1 MQMTYEQAMRPGG
14 LMWFAS
20 RRGSGYMMR
29 SEKRNGGYGSPNR
42 RPPRRKKAGFFYI
55 FFTLLLSVILWPV
68 GMVMLWQ
75 RKVRM
80 TAGTK
85 LVVSLLTLCLSVFLI
100 VFALTVPLDN
110 VEFTAFQDKAN
121 DWLDKA
127 AADVAVAGDAAM
139 KKTSE
144 TWQVMRDFAEASAA
158 YSGAHT
164 ADAIDA
170 GVEAAGKAR
179 AAIEGL
185 FHREEASPAPS
196 DAPALTEGPEATKAA
211 KATEAPETT
220 NAPKATKAPKAT
232 EAPEANTAEAAG
244 ATDRP
249 ALPVTAATDKP
260 AATEAIGSEAP
271 DGVEI
276 RLPEATPSAADA
288 TPLSEGTLHANGEFE
303 PGDMDATTD
312 APDGNAAA
320 PLAEATAIPLK
331 PATALP
337 TEAVAEAATEGPAQS
352 AADAPEADASDAT
365 TQAPE
370 EGAVLWTPV
379 EEATEAPTEEATE
392 APAAEPAEANAE
404 EATEAPAAEAAEAN
418 AEEATEA
425 PAAEP
430 AEANAEEATEA
441 PAAEATEAT
450 AAEPTEAVTE
460 APAAEP
466 TEAPAQNS
474 GANYTV
480 KPAAQATVYFFDNG
494 SVGFHIGPNR
504 HDMSGAPAHT
514 LQEAFDMNKNPCQ
527 SCGMPDRNILDEAH
541 VAWVDADNRIHTTDE
556 CPSFKGQWRLMALE
570 KAVSAG
576 YAPCEDCG
584 ADFYVEEIF
593 PAPTPTPEPEA
604 VSPAVAL
611 KPVSEIKVY
620 YYNSSKGYHIGPNC
634 SGMENAPAHSLAEA
648 AASGK
653 KACKHC
659 NPPSAGLLGQAVL
672 WQDAD
677 GVCHTS
683 DDCASFS
690 GSYTLILRDD
700 ALAKGLAAC
709 PDCGATDYLI
719 PGTVLAGY

>member
-1 MQMTYEQAMRPGG
+1 MEMTYEQAMRPGG

-20 RRGSGYMMR
+20 GRGSGYMMR
-29 SEKRNGGYGSPNR
+29 SEKREGGYGSPNR

-55 FFTLLLSVILWPV
+55 LITLLLSVILWPV

-121 DWLDKA
+121 DWLDKT
-127 AADVAVAGDAAM
+127 AADMAVAGDAAM

-144 TWQVMRDFAEASAA
+144 TWQVIRDFSEASAA
-158 YSGAHT
+158 YSGAYA
-164 ADAIDA
+164 ADVIDA

-179 AAIEGL
+179 AAIEDL
-185 FHREEASPAPS
+185 FHRDDASPTPTEV
-196 DAPALTEGPEATKAA
+196 PALTEAPEATRPTE
-211 KATEAPETT
+211 ATEAPETT
-220 NAPKATKAPKAT
+220 ETPEATKAPET
-232 EAPEANTAEAAG
+232 EAPEAV
-244 ATDRP
+244 D
-249 ALPVTAATDKP
+249 
-260 AATEAIGSEAP
+260 
-271 DGVEI
+271 I
-276 RLPEATPSAADA
+276 RLPEATPAAADA
-288 TPLSEGTLHANGEFE
+288 TDLSEGTLHANGEFE
-303 PGDMDATTD
+303 PGTVDADTDVPAADATASLT
-312 APDGNAAA
+312 
-320 PLAEATAIPLK
+320 EATAILLK
-331 PATALP
+331 PATPLP
-337 TEAVAEAATEGPAQS
+337 TEAVSEAPAEAATKAPAQE
-352 AADAPEADASDAT
+352 AAEAPEAEATEEAAEASEA
-365 TQAPE
+365 E
-370 EGAVLWTPV
+370 AVLWTPV

-392 APAAEPAEANAE
+392 APAEEPVEAATEEPAEE
-404 EATEAPAAEAAEAN
+404 PVEAPEQE
-418 AEEATEA
+418 
-425 PAAEP
+425 PAAD
-430 AEANAEEATEA
+430 
-441 PAAEATEAT
+441 
-450 AAEPTEAVTE
+450 
-460 APAAEP
+460 
-466 TEAPAQNS
+466 
-474 GANYTV
+474 YTV
-480 KPAAQATVYFFDNG
+480 KPAGQATVYFFDNG
-494 SVGFHIGPNR
+494 SVGFHSGSNR
-504 HDMSGAPAHT
+504 HGMSDAPAHT
-514 LQEAFDMNKNPCQ
+514 LQEAFDMGKDPCQ

-541 VAWVDADNRIHTTDE
+541 VAWVDADEHIHTTDE
-556 CPSFKGQWRLMALE
+556 CPAFKGQWRLMALE
-570 KAVSAG
+570 KAVTAG
-576 YAPCEDCG
+576 YTPCEDCG
-584 ADFYVEEIF
+584 ANFYVDEII
-593 PAPTPTPEPEA
+593 PAPTPTPKPKV
-604 VSPAVAL
+604 VSPTVAL

-677 GVCHTS
+677 AVCHTS

-709 PDCGATDYLI
+709 PDCGAADYLI